1 MPTNSSNGAPKDPIT
16 SGAKAALD
24 AFNMT
29 IGAGAEHGY
38 DVFQS
43 AMQTWLKE
51 TQRFQ
56 EEMFSQGAA
65 ALERLRTC
73 KSPVD
78 VLTVEQ
84 AWVAARS
91 RAYPRPVR
99 VSPRSLPLSPRIS
112 SQVRRPTR
120 TSAAPEDV
128 EAGSAGFSSRGF
140 RGRKG
145 LSSTGAFAP
154 LLARSRPASRRW
166 A

>member
-91 RAYPRPVR
+91 RAY
-99 VSPRSLPLSPRIS
+99 L
-112 SQVRRPTR
+112 
-120 TSAAPEDV
+120 
-128 EAGSAGFSSRGF
+128 EAGPRFAKILAVVAQDLQPGQAADADKRG
-140 RGRKG
+140 
-145 LSSTGAFAP
+145 S
-154 LLARSRPASRRW
+154 
-166 A
+166 